1 MNLISVLIGHVSEVI
16 PFANELVLF
25 FQKVGRT
32 VVFFFFFGCR
42 LTLHVTI
49 ISCIL
54 YFATQMSRDRKLVSS
69 RLLLHFVSLYVN
81 YVVDLNNFVL

>member
-16 PFANELVLF
+16 PFANKLVLF

-32 VVFFFFFGCR
+32 VVFVFFGCR
-42 LTLHVTI
+42 LTLHFTI
-49 ISCIL
+49 LSCIL

-69 RLLLHFVSLYVN
+69 KLLLHFVSLDVN